1 MKYLYKNLVSILP
14 TIGILIFVG
23 FYLYSA
29 TLYPGGS
36 QVNLNSIGYDWVN
49 NYWCDLMNKYGVNG
63 QVNQARI
70 YSITAMIILCM
81 SLTIFFIQ
89 FAQTF
94 AQNPFWKFTIKIGG
108 VLAMFFAV
116 LISTKYHDLMA
127 SLSSVFGVFVVVGIV
142 WEVYK
147 SKLNLFKIGGVVCI
161 MLLGVN
167 NYIYYSRNGIE
178 YLPLIQKM
186 TFVAILLWIIGLNY
200 KMMKKETLL
209 YATCKPNT
217 KFIE

>member
-81 SLTIFFIQ
+81 SLTVFLY
-89 FAQTF
+89 
-94 AQNPFWKFTIKIGG
+94 NLHKLLLKI
-108 VLAMFFAV
+108 
-116 LISTKYHDLMA
+116 H
-127 SLSSVFGVFVVVGIV
+127 FG
-142 WEVYK
+142 
-147 SKLNLFKIGGVVCI
+147 N
-161 MLLGVN
+161 
-167 NYIYYSRNGIE
+167 
-178 YLPLIQKM
+178 LPLK
-186 TFVAILLWIIGLNY
+186 
-200 KMMKKETLL
+200 
-209 YATCKPNT
+209 
-217 KFIE
+217 